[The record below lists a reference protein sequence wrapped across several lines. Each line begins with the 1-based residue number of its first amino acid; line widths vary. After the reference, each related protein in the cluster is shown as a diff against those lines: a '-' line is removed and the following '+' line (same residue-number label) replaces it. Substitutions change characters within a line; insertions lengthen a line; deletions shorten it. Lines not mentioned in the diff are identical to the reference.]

1 MPDSSSTL
9 PYHGIRILDFSQ
21 VIAGPIAT
29 HLLNAS
35 GADVIKIE
43 APAKGDQLRKLV
55 FSSRQDKSRDS
66 AAFTAINRGKRSARP
81 RLRQH
86 RQKRP
91 QHHLLLGIGLRSE
104 RAAVQTPRL

>member
-66 AAFTAINRGKRSARP
+66 AAFTAINRGKRSQIAGRP
-81 RLRQH
+81 GSGHAHGGCQRCH
-86 RQKRP
+86 R
-91 QHHLLLGIGLRSE
+91 
-104 RAAVQTPRL
+104 